1 MRLEILKKHYNLIS
15 LLLLLAG
22 LVLTIVLAC
31 NKQGYY
37 IDEWYT
43 VTQSNGTLLG
53 VGVEPG
59 KWNDTTPMN
68 EQVTVQNHEKFNYR
82 QVIGNLYNGVHPPLY
97 YMMVHTVSS
106 FFVDIYSKWFGLS
119 VNILLYLMT
128 AFFVRELAY
137 ILSKDDRIVALI
149 ALGLY
154 MFSPAILSGVMLTRD
169 YISAA
174 LFMTALAYFLVKS
187 FRDEKLTFVWFYFP
201 VFFTV
206 TAGALS
212 EFLFLPACAVM
223 VGLYGLYLLFVKK
236 NIKDT
241 LLLALTG
248 CFSIAAILEGFHP
261 YFKRI
266 LNSRRGH
273 QVLEALGLREAKA
286 KTSSSSAVKSV
297 AATGSDKADKTT
309 VAFNKAKLYISN
321 LNKNVFGGLLIVA
334 IIIAIVAL
342 VILIKRWKKYSNVEN
357 NRKISAQICGG
368 IIIAITC
375 IIYFIFIAKAGVSAK
390 EASNR
395 FVYLIY
401 PLVLTLFVVIAVSV
415 AKNIV
420 PKYTYF
426 IVCALILVMIISGY
440 AQGQI
445 LYLYPGEANLKAWRA
460 EHKEVPMVVVEND
473 GQYDERIGDYLEYE
487 KVFFARYDDLST
499 LEDKDVMAAKE
510 LLVYVDMK
518 YDENGES
525 ISKVL
530 NINPNISTVDLLY
543 EGAGRFNVYY
553 LH

>member
-15 LLLLLAG
+15 FLLLLAG
-22 LVLTIVLAC
+22 LILTIILGC

-43 VTQSNGTLLG
+43 ITPANGTLMG
-53 VGVEPG
+53 VAVEPG
-59 KWNDTTPMN
+59 EWNDTQDMLN
-68 EQVTVQNHEKFNYR
+68 QVSVQEGERFTYKR
-82 QVIGNLYNGVHPPLY
+82 TIGNLYGNVHPPLY

-106 FFVDIYSKWFGLS
+106 LFVDTYSKWFGLS

-128 AFFVRELAY
+128 AYFVRELAY

-154 MFSPAILSGVMLTRD
+154 IFSPAILSGVMLTRD

-174 LFMTALAYFLVKS
+174 LFMTALAYFLSKS
-187 FRDEKLTFVWFYFP
+187 FRDEKLTFIWFYFP

-223 VGLYGLYLLFVKK
+223 VGLYGLYLLFIKK
-236 NIKDT
+236 SIKDT

-273 QVLEALGLREAKA
+273 QVLEALGLRKAKT
-286 KTSSSSAVKSV
+286 KTSSSSVVNNVATVGGDKSQ
-297 AATGSDKADKTT
+297 KTAST
-309 VAFNKAKLYISN
+309 FNKAKLYISN

-342 VILIKRWKKYSNVEN
+342 VILIKRWKKYSNIET
-357 NRKISAQICGG
+357 NRKLSAQICGG

-375 IIYFIFIAKAGVSAK
+375 IIYFVFIAKAGVSAK

-415 AKNIV
+415 VKNFV
-420 PKYTYF
+420 PKHAYLITG
-426 IVCALILVMIISGY
+426 ALVLIMIISGY